1 MNDSASNRILWNL
14 ATKNGLLLGLFT
26 ALCRILSQ
34 TLSTGE
40 ASAGMAVL
48 NLIIWLVQFVGCIF
62 LMKFFME
69 RLVAGHKD
77 ADNRDTARYGRMLA
91 LTSSLIFSS
100 AMLFDVV
107 FLDPDM
113 AGQQI
118 ELIRQLYGG
127 SLDSDT
133 LELIGKEGF
142 YPKVMFFSN
151 LIYGFVYG
159 AILSWILSRY
169 IPKRDPFSSYM
180 DKNGK

>member
-14 ATKNGLLLGLFT
+14 AAKNGLLLGLFT

-107 FLDPDM
+107 FLERRLLSKGDVLLEPD
-113 AGQQI
+113 
-118 ELIRQLYGG
+118 IRIRLRGHPVVDSLEIHSQKGPFLFLYGQ
-127 SLDSDT
+127 
-133 LELIGKEGF
+133 
-142 YPKVMFFSN
+142 
-151 LIYGFVYG
+151 
-159 AILSWILSRY
+159 
-169 IPKRDPFSSYM
+169 KRKIISSS
-180 DKNGK
+180 

>member
-1 MNDSASNRILWNL
+1 MNNPDQKKILWNK
-14 ATKNGLLLGLFT
+14 AAKNGLVLGLFT
-26 ALCRILSQ
+26 AVCRILSQ
-34 TLSTGE
+34 GISQSDASTGTV
-40 ASAGMAVL
+40 VL
-48 NLIIWLVQFVGCIF
+48 NATIWLVQTGGCIWI
-62 LMKFFME
+62 MKFLME
-69 RLVAGHKD
+69 RLVGQFD
-77 ADNRDTARYGRMLA
+77 GVDNRDTARYGRMLA

>member
-1 MNDSASNRILWNL
+1 MLELVS
-14 ATKNGLLLGLFT
+14 KG
-26 ALCRILSQ
+26 
-34 TLSTGE
+34 
-40 ASAGMAVL
+40 VL
-48 NLIIWLVQFVGCIF
+48 TIERVAE
-62 LMKFFME
+62 LMCH
-69 RLVAGHKD
+69 RP
-77 ADNRDTARYGRMLA
+77 
-91 LTSSLIFSS
+91 

-151 LIYGFVYG
+151 LTYGFVYG